1 MSEKSEKSENNEE
14 NGRKERRV
22 VITGLGAITPLGHGA
37 GGLWRGVKC
46 ERSAIGPL
54 TRFDSSLYASRCAGE
69 ILDFDPA
76 DYLEGKTLKRLDRFA
91 QFSVAAT
98 RQAIE
103 DSALDLTAEDPE
115 RIGLCI
121 GSALG
126 GVALA
131 EAQHIRFR
139 ELGPKSVSP
148 MLALHTFVGSGS
160 CNAAIE
166 FGLRGYTSSNADSC
180 ASGAIAI
187 GNAWHA
193 IRRGDADL
201 MLAGGAE
208 APLAPLCFGAF
219 SFIHAMSRRN
229 DDPEAACRP
238 FDSERDGFVM
248 AEGAAVLLLEERE
261 HAIRRGAKIYAEL
274 AGFSSTNDAFHMAA
288 PRPDVAASTR
298 CIELALQAADLAP
311 DAIDYIGAHGS
322 ATKLGDS
329 AETLAIKKA
338 LGEEVAARVPVSST
352 KAMHGH
358 ALGATGA
365 IEAAICL
372 LALQNDWI
380 PPTLNLDNPSPDCD
394 LDFVPLT
401 GRPARLNAI
410 LSTSFGFGGL
420 NAALIF
426 KRDAGGNNGGPQRQI
441 T

>member
-1 MSEKSEKSENNEE
+1 MNRNENEKTDAKENRPEM
-14 NGRKERRV
+14 RRV
-22 VITGLGAITPLGHGA
+22 VVTGLGAITPLGQGA
-37 GGLWRGVKC
+37 EGLWKGVRC

-54 TRFDSSLYASRCAGE
+54 TMFDSSLYASRCAGE
-69 ILDFDPA
+69 IRDFNPA

-91 QFSVAAT
+91 QFCVAAS

-103 DSALDLTAEDPE
+103 DSAVDLAAEDPE
-115 RIGLCI
+115 RFGVCI

-166 FGLRGYTSSNADSC
+166 FGLRGFTSSNADSC
-180 ASGAIAI
+180 ASGAIAL

-219 SFIHAMSRRN
+219 STIHAMSKRN

-238 FDSERDGFVM
+238 FDSGRDGFVM
-248 AEGAAVLLLEERE
+248 AEGSAVMVLEERE
-261 HAIRRGAKIYAEL
+261 HALKRGATIYAEL
-274 AGFSSTNDAFHMAA
+274 AGFASNNDAFHMAA
-288 PRPDVAASTR
+288 PRPDVAASSQ
-298 CIELALQAADLAP
+298 CIRLALQAAALAP
-311 DAIDYIGAHGS
+311 EDVDYVGAHGS

-329 AETLAIKKA
+329 AEILAIKTA
-338 LGEEVAARVPVSST
+338 LGEETARKTPLSST

-372 LALQNDWI
+372 LAMRHNWM
-380 PPTLNLDNPSPDCD
+380 PPTLNLENPSPDCD
-394 LDFVPLT
+394 LDCVPLT
-401 GRPARLNAI
+401 GRPARLDTV

-426 KRDAGGNNGGPQRQI
+426 RKDAE
-441 T
+441 

>member
-1 MSEKSEKSENNEE
+1 MNEKRDESE
-14 NGRKERRV
+14 NGRGPRRV
-22 VITGLGAITPLGHGA
+22 VITGIGAITPLGQGA
-37 GGLWRGVKC
+37 EGLWRGVRC

-54 TRFDSSLYASRCAGE
+54 TVFDPSLYASRCAGE
-69 ILDFDPA
+69 IKDFNPA

-91 QFSVAAT
+91 QFAVAAS

-103 DSALDLTAEDPE
+103 DSAVDLAAEDPE
-115 RIGLCI
+115 RFGVCV

-166 FGLRGYTSSNADSC
+166 FGLQGYTTSNADSC
-180 ASGAIAI
+180 ASGAIAL

-219 SFIHAMSRRN
+219 SFIHAMSKRN

-238 FDSERDGFVM
+238 FDSGRDGFVM
-248 AEGAAVLLLEERE
+248 AEGSAVMVLEERE
-261 HAIRRGAKIYAEL
+261 HAIKRGATIYAEL
-274 AGFSSTNDAFHMAA
+274 AGFASNNDAFHMAA
-288 PRPDVAASTR
+288 PRPDVAASSQ
-298 CIELALQAADLAP
+298 CIRMALKSADLAP

-322 ATKLGDS
+322 ATKLGDN
-329 AETLAIKKA
+329 AEILAIKTA
-338 LGEEVAARVPVSST
+338 LGEDIARKIPLSST

-372 LALQNDWI
+372 LAMRHHWV
-380 PPTLNLDNPSPDCD
+380 PPTLNLENPDPDCD
-394 LDFVPLT
+394 LDCVPLI
-401 GRPARLNAI
+401 GRPKRLDTV

-420 NAALIF
+420 NAALVF
-426 KRDAGGNNGGPQRQI
+426 RRDG
-441 T
+441 